1 MNKIFDVLD
10 IALPVTS
17 ESLELRRNYK
27 KGKITSAFDLLNHGA
42 DAYWRTSGSQGQQQA
57 LRRSFQSLTHLYTDR
72 IVPDIQDIRR
82 MEELL
87 GPYHLLDIPEGAREQ
102 SRIPATDIKN
112 FDIRID
118 NLRFKNILNGISLD
132 VPQGSFV
139 TIKGPSGIGKSTLFR
154 HLVGLYEAVPGNVQ
168 YGGVDID
175 GIKKFGKDSLYSKIG
190 YANQNP
196 QILEDM
202 TLRENLL
209 LWTRSEVPPGRVES
223 VLRDLKLD
231 QLIKRLD
238 SKNKHFSGGELRR
251 IGIARALLKD
261 PKILYLDEPTANL
274 DAKSTRQVMS
284 VISQLRK
291 KRPDMTVVAITHDPV
306 FENIAEQVVDFEKL
320 NASKKLGNNQVFEAR
335 ARP

>member
-1 MNKIFDVLD
+1 
-10 IALPVTS
+10 
-17 ESLELRRNYK
+17 
-27 KGKITSAFDLLNHGA
+27 
-42 DAYWRTSGSQGQQQA
+42 
-57 LRRSFQSLTHLYTDR
+57 
-72 IVPDIQDIRR
+72 